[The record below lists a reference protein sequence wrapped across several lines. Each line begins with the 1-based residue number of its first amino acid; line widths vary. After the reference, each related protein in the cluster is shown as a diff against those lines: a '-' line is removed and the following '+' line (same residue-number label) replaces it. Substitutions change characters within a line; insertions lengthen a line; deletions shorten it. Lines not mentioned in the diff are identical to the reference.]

1 MHQERTMRFRVRAL
15 PLALIAAAMLLLVAC
30 GGDDSK
36 AEKKTKEGT
45 TAPTAALGQ
54 ASGGTSGGTS
64 GGSGSSS
71 AATAAPTGVAQ
82 AQATQ
87 APANTSRAL
96 DLDCGKDLKA
106 FRFAGRLA
114 LQAPGAGGSANSTD
128 PTALFSSLLSDV
140 KFSGAYV
147 APDRTSF
154 KFEGGKD
161 SLLGGQAIEFIQ
173 IGNTSYTKFGATGWQ
188 SSTGTSGTMDFTENL
203 DPRQLCNSL
212 KGTLAGDVPSRKEK
226 INGVDAV
233 RYDYDRKTLEK
244 LIKDNPGVFGDFT
257 GGEIPENFKMNIWVS
272 EKEKFPVKMLVSG
285 SGTDQGQ
292 KYSFELEFNVSDLN
306 GNVKIDAP
314 K

>member
-1 MHQERTMRFRVRAL
+1 MRFRVRAL
-15 PLALIAAAMLLLVAC
+15 PLALIAAAMMLLVAC

-36 AEKKTKEGT
+36 AEKKTRDGT

-71 AATAAPTGVAQ
+71 SAATAAPTSVAQ

-106 FRFAGRLA
+106 FRFDGRLA
-114 LQAPGAGGSANSTD
+114 LQAPGTGGAANSSD
-128 PTALFSSLLSDV
+128 PTALVSSLLGDV

-173 IGNTSYTKFGATGWQ
+173 IGTTSYTRFGATGWQ
-188 SSTGTSGTMDFTENL
+188 SSTGTGGPMDFTENL
-203 DPRQLCNSL
+203 DPRQLCTSL
-212 KGTLAGDVPSRKEK
+212 KGGLTGDAPSRKEK
-226 INGVDAV
+226 VNGVDAV

-244 LIKDNPGVFGDFT
+244 LSKDNPGPFGEFT

-292 KYSFELEFNVSDLN
+292 KYSLELEFNVTDLN
-306 GNVKIDAP
+306 GNVKIDP
-314 K
+314 PR